1 MTGKT
6 ISHYRLLEK
15 LGQGGMGVI
24 YKAEDT
30 KLKRLVA
37 LKFLPPDLTRDEEA
51 KERFVNE
58 AQAASALDH
67 PNLCTIYEIDED
79 EEGRMFI
86 AMAYYEG
93 ETLQKKVASGK
104 LQVADAIEIAIQ
116 IAQGL
121 AKAHEHGIIH
131 RDIKPANVMITNDG
145 LAKIL
150 DFGVAKL
157 SGRAQLTKT
166 GGTLGTVAYMSPEQ
180 TRGTNVDHRTDIWAL
195 GVVLYEMITG
205 ELPFKGE
212 HEATVMYSI
221 WNEEP
226 EPIISQRPE
235 AAAELDRVVSTALA
249 KASDER
255 YQHADEMLVD
265 LKAVQKAQDSGLQ
278 SPAKTRAR
286 SRTKIRP
293 VLTKKLQ
300 FLFGGIAVLAVLAVA
315 AFFVSKERLPDAVE
329 KESIAVLPFVNMS
342 AEAENEYFSDG
353 MTEEIINA
361 LTKVKG
367 LAVVARTTV
376 FQFKGKTYDIRKF
389 GEQLSVST
397 ILEGSVRKS
406 GEKMRITAQLINVTD
421 GYHLWS
427 EVFEVREMNDIFVVQ
442 DEIAREIVSKLKV
455 ELGGGS
461 AAPLVKAST
470 ESREA
475 YDLYLRGRFFWNDR
489 GRENLSKAI
498 DYFERA
504 IALDSSF
511 AAAYAGLADTY
522 GLLHQSRDSSPHA
535 YQKAKWAA
543 TKALELD
550 STLAEAHAALGVVQG
565 MFEWNWLE
573 VETAYKRAI
582 ALNPGYASAHQWY
595 AAALMHLGRPREAI
609 AEAKKALELDPL
621 ALPKNMMLIQ
631 VYRNAR
637 QYDLALDQCR
647 KTLELYP
654 ANVNAQW
661 GIGMAYVHESRYDE
675 GIASL
680 RQSLENST
688 NRPALLVAGL
698 GYALAV
704 SGKRTEAQ
712 AVLDE
717 LHARSDQKA
726 VSPCFLAWIYA
737 GLGQQEQAVEMLE
750 RAYDERDYR
759 LLYIKVDPMFDNL
772 RSHPRFDQLLKRMGF
787 G

>member
-1 MTGKT
+1 
-6 ISHYRLLEK
+6 
-15 LGQGGMGVI
+15 MGVV

-30 KLKRLVA
+30 RLKRHAA

-67 PNLCTIYEIDED
+67 PNICTIYEIDED
-79 EEGRMFI
+79 EDGQMFI
-86 AMAYYEG
+86 AMAYYDG

-104 LQVADAIEIAIQ
+104 LQVAGAIEIAIQ

-121 AKAHEHGIIH
+121 AKAHEHGITH
-131 RDIKPANVMITNDG
+131 RDIKPANVIITKDG
-145 LAKIL
+145 VAKIL
-150 DFGVAKL
+150 DFGIAKL
-157 SGRAQLTKT
+157 SGQSRLTKT
-166 GGTLGTVAYMSPEQ
+166 GGTVGTVAYMSPEQ
-180 TRGTNVDHRTDIWAL
+180 TRGAEVDHRTDIWAL
-195 GVVLYEMITG
+195 GVVLYEMITAR
-205 ELPFKGE
+205 LPFKGE
-212 HEATVMYSI
+212 YEAAVMYSI

-235 AAAELDRVVSTALA
+235 TAAELNRVVSTALA
-249 KASDER
+249 KARDDR

-265 LKAVQKAQDSGLQ
+265 LKDITKAQESGSQ
-278 SPAKTRAR
+278 SSTKAR
-286 SRTKIRP
+286 SRSRKKVRS
-293 VLTKKLQ
+293 VLAKKLP
-300 FLFGGIAVLAVLAVA
+300 FLFGGIAILAVLVVA
-315 AFFVSKERLPDAVE
+315 AFFVFKEKLPNAAE

-361 LTKVKG
+361 LTKVGG
-367 LAVVARTTV
+367 LAVVARTSV

-389 GEQLSVST
+389 GEQLNVST

-406 GEKMRITAQLINVTD
+406 GEKLRITAQLINVAN

-461 AAPLVKAST
+461 GAPLVKAST
-470 ESREA
+470 ENREA

-522 GLLHQSRDSSPHA
+522 GLLHQSRDNSPHA

-550 STLAEAHAALGVVQG
+550 STLAEAHAALGVVQS

-573 VETAYKRAI
+573 VENAYKRAI

-595 AAALMHLGRPREAI
+595 AAALIHLGRPREAI
-609 AEAKKALELDPL
+609 AEARKALELDPL

-637 QYDLALDQCR
+637 QYDQALDQCR

-661 GIGMAYVHESRYDE
+661 GMGMVYVHESRYDE
-675 GIASL
+675 GIAWL

-704 SGKRTEAQ
+704 SGKRAEAET
-712 AVLDE
+712 VLNE
-717 LHARSDQKA
+717 LLSQSDQKA

-737 GLGQQEQAVEMLE
+737 GLGQQEQALVMLE
-750 RAYDERDYR
+750 KAYNEYDYR

-772 RSHPRFDQLLKRMGF
+772 RSHQRFDQLLKRMGF